1 MYINRLELIK
11 KLKSLIGNEVTVYI
25 DRPLGT
31 KHPKH
36 EDIIY
41 PINYGYIKEFIA
53 LDGEYQDAYVIG
65 VDESLTIFIGTVI
78 AIINRTNDNEDKLI
92 VARKDSNY
100 SDEEIKEFINFQEKY
115 FKYKI
120 IR

>member
-92 VARKDSNY
+92 VAKDSNY

-115 FKYKI
+115 FNYKI